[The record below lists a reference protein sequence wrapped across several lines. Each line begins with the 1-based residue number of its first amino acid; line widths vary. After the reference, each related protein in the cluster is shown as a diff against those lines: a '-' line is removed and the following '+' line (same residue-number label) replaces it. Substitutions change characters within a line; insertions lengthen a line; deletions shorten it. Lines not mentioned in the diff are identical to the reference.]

1 MLSGMDEPATPP
13 AHQDLLALRVVAH
26 PLRLQLLS
34 LLTGSAMSAAEAAR
48 HLGQTQANVSYHLRK
63 LYTAGLLEVAGHE
76 VVRGGRATRYRHAA
90 ASGERLRA
98 QDPGDER
105 ALVAALVTELARR
118 TDQRD
123 PAGQSAFTD
132 AEVWLPHETSAQV
145 LELLREA
152 GALLHERAQPPHT
165 GGTRRVAALLYAF
178 EMTPGPTPAPS
189 PQTGQDSATRRA
201 REA

>member
-1 MLSGMDEPATPP
+1 MLLAMDESAAPP
-13 AHQDLLALRVVAH
+13 PHQDLLALRVVAH

-63 LYTAGLLEVAGHE
+63 LHTAGLLEVAGHE

-90 ASGERLRA
+90 TSGERLHA
-98 QDPGDER
+98 QGPGDER
-105 ALVAALVTELARR
+105 ALVAALATELARR

-123 PAGQSAFTD
+123 PDGQSAFTD
-132 AEVWLPHETSAQV
+132 AEVWLTHETSTQA
-145 LELLREA
+145 LELLRQA
-152 GALLHERAQPPHT
+152 GALLHERARPPHT

-178 EMTPGPTPAPS
+178 EMTPGPPPAPS
-189 PQTGQDSATRRA
+189 PAPDHDSP
-201 REA
+201 ESGLE

>member
-1 MLSGMDEPATPP
+1 MLLGMAEPAAPP

-48 HLGQTQANVSYHLRK
+48 HLRQTQANVSYQLRK
-63 LYTAGLLEVAGHE
+63 LHAAGLLEVAGHE

-90 ASGERLRA
+90 TSGERLHA
-98 QDPGDER
+98 QGPGDER
-105 ALVAALVTELARR
+105 ALIAALATELARR

-123 PAGQSAFTD
+123 PEGQSAFTD

-145 LELLREA
+145 LELLRQA

-165 GGTRRVAALLYAF
+165 EDTRRVAALLHTF
-178 EMTPGPTPAPS
+178 EMAPGASPS
-189 PQTGQDSATRRA
+189 PVPETNHESAMSRTR
-201 REA
+201 EE